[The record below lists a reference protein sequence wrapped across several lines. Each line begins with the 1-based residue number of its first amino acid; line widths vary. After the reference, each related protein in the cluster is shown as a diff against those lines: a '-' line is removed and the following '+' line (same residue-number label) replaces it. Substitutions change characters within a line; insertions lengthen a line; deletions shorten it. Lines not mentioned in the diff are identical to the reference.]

1 MQNERKDSAI
11 YVIWEL
17 LSGYVAILNLHQST
31 GRPFFNFSLTCGEM
45 FRPRS
50 NLCPLCRP
58 APVTRRVH
66 WCPTP
71 GREHVDVPHLRSP
84 LGLFFVEGRKAWH
97 HSPAAALAKLP
108 AFMYIY
114 IYIWRFVKMSVPSFV
129 DKSQFHACRLM
140 FAFKKHDLPWWRE
153 NVEILRYLWKSFW
166 NHRNRLTHAG
176 FHSLVA
182 GTISWTVCLCVCVCA
197 SLNAI
202 CFLTCLLINAVSLL

>member
-84 LGLFFVEGRKAWH
+84 LGLFLWRVEKRDIIVLQLLWPSSR
-97 HSPAAALAKLP
+97 HSC
-108 AFMYIY
+108 IY

-176 FHSLVA
+176 FHSLSLVL
-182 GTISWTVCLCVCVCA
+182 SPELCVSVCVCA